1 MQQLTWTLQADCD
14 DVDALKAILSGL
26 KARHEKTGD
35 LPLLIHTVSLLPP
48 LIVSNRHTHLAALSV
63 VRNGCDHG

>member
-1 MQQLTWTLQADCD
+1 MHLKCKPKLTWTLQADCD

-35 LPLLIHTVSLLPP
+35 LPLLIHTVSLLPRLLMLNFGGP
-48 LIVSNRHTHLAALSV
+48 LTLPSSP
-63 VRNGCDHG
+63 